1 MLKNY
6 KITLS
11 SFMASKYF
19 MNDDVLI
26 LRLPEEFPFN
36 KCGETI
42 IQLSE
47 KNPHYT
53 LRPQI
58 TSTQVYYNKFLT
70 TCLVAYIAAIF
81 SQMHK

>member
-1 MLKNY
+1 
-6 KITLS
+6 
-11 SFMASKYF
+11 MASKYF

-47 KNPHYT
+47 KKSSLHASPTNYKYSS
-53 LRPQI
+53 L
-58 TSTQVYYNKFLT
+58 L
-70 TCLVAYIAAIF
+70 
-81 SQMHK
+81 

>member
-47 KNPHYT
+47 KKSSLHALPTNYKYSS
-53 LRPQI
+53 L
-58 TSTQVYYNKFLT
+58 L
-70 TCLVAYIAAIF
+70 
-81 SQMHK
+81 